1 MCINNMDIPCII
13 LNRRLNAGRKY
24 TADDLIVLDQSIMHV
39 VIICRESE

>member
-24 TADDLIVLDQSIMHV
+24 TADIVLDQSIMHV